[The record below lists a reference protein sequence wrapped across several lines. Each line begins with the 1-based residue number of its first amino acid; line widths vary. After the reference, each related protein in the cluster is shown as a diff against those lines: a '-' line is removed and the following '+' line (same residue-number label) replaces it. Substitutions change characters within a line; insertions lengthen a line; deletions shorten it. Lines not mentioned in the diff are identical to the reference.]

1 MMEELIIVLCNSL
14 VLSAVVF
21 YPLKLSGDFT
31 LFWLVFLTTSSI
43 GIGAHHC
50 AKSCMV
56 WPAERRNLGQAS

>member
-21 YPLKLSGDFT
+21 YPLRLSGDFT

-43 GIGAHHC
+43 GIGARRRASRTPC
-50 AKSCMV
+50 A
-56 WPAERRNLGQAS
+56 PRARPFP